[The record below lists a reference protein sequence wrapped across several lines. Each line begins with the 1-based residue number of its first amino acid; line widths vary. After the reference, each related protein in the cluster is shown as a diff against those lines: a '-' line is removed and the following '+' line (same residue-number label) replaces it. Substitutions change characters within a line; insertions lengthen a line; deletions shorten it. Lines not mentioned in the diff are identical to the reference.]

1 MNTRHSFAPLL
12 LLLVGCRNT
21 PPPPAAVPP
30 PTALTLEEWRTLPV
44 DVKHDGA
51 TYERLRLQ
59 HPQLQHER
67 TWQVWFNQNV
77 LPERTKDNVAA
88 PGQQPP

>member
-1 MNTRHSFAPLL
+1 MNTRHVIALVLL
-12 LLLVGCRNT
+12 PVVGCGSA
-21 PPPPAAVPP
+21 PSPPAAIPP
-30 PTALTLEEWRTLPV
+30 STALTLEEWRTMPV

-59 HPQLQHER
+59 HPHLQHER